1 MPLRFNDG
9 VVLETYGELRKVELA
24 DGWYILGGGMSL
36 PCEDEAQASRILDY
50 LLTCRD
56 RKEGVI

>member
-9 VVLETYGELRKVELA
+9 VVLETEGQLRKVELA
-24 DGWYILGGGMSL
+24 DGWYVLGGGMSL

-50 LLTCRD
+50 LETCKA
-56 RKEGVI
+56 RKEGIL